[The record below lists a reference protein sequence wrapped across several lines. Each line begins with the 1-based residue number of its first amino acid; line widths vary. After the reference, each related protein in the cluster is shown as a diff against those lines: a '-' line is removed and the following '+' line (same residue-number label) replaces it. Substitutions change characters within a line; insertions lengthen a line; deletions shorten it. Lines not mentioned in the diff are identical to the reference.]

1 MMTSALILAC
11 ITRQGGAILS
21 GLLGLTAGERFHALH
36 NLDNGNVAKN
46 SWVTTVMLLVLA
58 GSIIALVIVTLYRK
72 LHAGRRHKAE
82 NRGQKTNFTA
92 EHAENAEGN
101 LIKKISA
108 NSVASA
114 VSASGIEQRVS
125 NIEKQVSA
133 IEQRL
138 TNIEQEVSSFEVIEA
153 DSTGLTSSPQASS
166 LQDDSNAE
174 TQVLATINPGG
185 SISEETK

>member
-21 GLLGLTAGERFHALH
+21 GLLGLTAGERFHAMH
-36 NLDNGNVAKN
+36 NLNDGNVAK
-46 SWVTTVMLLVLA
+46 SGWFTTVMLLVLA

-72 LHAGRRHKAE
+72 LHADKRQKAE
-82 NRGQKTNFTA
+82 GGGRKTEDRIQNTEGERQKT
-92 EHAENAEGN
+92 
-101 LIKKISA
+101 
-108 NSVASA
+108 ASL
-114 VSASGIEQRVS
+114 SSGIEQRVS
-125 NIEKQVSA
+125 NTERQVSA

-138 TNIEQEVSSFEVIEA
+138 TNLEQEVSSFEVIEA
-153 DSTGLTSSPQASS
+153 GSTGSPQASS
-166 LQDDSNAE
+166 PQDDLNVE